1 MTNATGINLAGAGD
15 LAALLARGFAYPAP
29 ELHSDLA
36 SGEFGGHVLKSAGA
50 CGIALEPA
58 ALDALAVE
66 AARVGYVGLQGEH
79 TRLFART
86 VPCPPNAS
94 AYEPKDGLRTTRS
107 VGEVASFYEAFGFQV
122 SPGAHELADHISVEL
137 EFLGVLAIKEEYARQ
152 RSWRARATVCRDART
167 RFAAEYVTPWI
178 GQFAARIEKQ
188 AGLVLYPTLAST
200 AGQLV
205 SLLERP
211 G

>member
-1 MTNATGINLAGAGD
+1 MTSATGINLAAAGD

-29 ELHSDLA
+29 DLHADLA
-36 SGEFGGHVLKSAGA
+36 RGGFGEAVLKSAGA
-50 CGIALEPA
+50 CGIP
-58 ALDALAVE
+58 LDSGTPGALAVE

-122 SPGAHELADHISVEL
+122 APGAHELADHVSVEL
-137 EFLGVLAIKEEYARQ
+137 EFLGVLAVKEEYAGR
-152 RSWRARATVCRDART
+152 RGWRGRVAVCRDART
-167 RFAAEYVTPWI
+167 KFAAEYVAPWI
-178 GQFAARIEKQ
+178 GQLAARIDKHG
-188 AGLVLYPTLAST
+188 GLILYPALAST
-200 AGQLV
+200 ATRLV